1 VNASN
6 TKEVALWFCKFAE
19 TKKKKVPIDL
29 AIQID
34 AAIGY
39 KGVVT

>member
-1 VNASN
+1 MPQTQKRWHYGSASL
-6 TKEVALWFCKFAE
+6 TKQ
-19 TKKKKVPIDL
+19 KKKKVPIDL